1 MNRNRLQEI
10 LAHQLHFIEI
20 QKQAY
25 GITEKLVQ
33 QQLRN
38 TNNYLSLYAKSE
50 LNRGD
55 NNCM

>member
-10 LAHQLHFIEI
+10 LAHQLHLLKI